1 MKRYVLV
8 IDGEVGPDLVFEE
21 NSSAQHHAL
30 AAALSSS
37 PTVVEVPQDSEVE
50 MGWTWDGTTFT
61 EPAN

>member
-1 MKRYVLV
+1 MKRYVFV

-21 NSSAQHHAL
+21 TSSDQHQAL

-37 PTVVEVPQDSEVE
+37 PTVVEVPQGSEVQ

>member
-1 MKRYVLV
+1 MKRYVFV
-8 IDGEVGPDLVFEE
+8 VDGEVGPDLVFEE
-21 NSSAQHHAL
+21 TSSDQLQAL

-37 PTVVEVPQDSEVE
+37 PTVVEVPQGSEVQ